1 MHESKLPTEMKETS
15 VSNPIVHQC
24 QCPECQQSIPH
35 PEQILHQQM
44 NLLMSRLDEQQ
55 RRLYAA
61 VESQRLGHGG
71 DLRVAM
77 ITGLDP
83 KTIRR
88 GRQELAE
95 SLASRPADRVRLPGG
110 GRHPV
115 EKKIRK

>member
-1 MHESKLPTEMKETS
+1 MHESNLQTEREKTSLSPPIVYQCKCLNCQQPLPTAD
-15 VSNPIVHQC
+15 
-24 QCPECQQSIPH
+24 
-35 PEQILHQQM
+35 QILHQQM

-61 VESQRLGHGG
+61 VESLRMGHGG
-71 DLRVAM
+71 DTQVALM
-77 ITGLDP
+77 TGLDV

-110 GRHPV
+110 GRHLA
-115 EKKIRK
+115 EKKTRK

>member
-1 MHESKLPTEMKETS
+1 MHEFNLQAEMEEMN
-15 VSNPIVHQC
+15 VSNSIVHHC
-24 QCPECQQSIPH
+24 ECPECQQAIP
-35 PEQILHQQM
+35 PAEQILHQQM

-61 VESQRLGHGG
+61 LESLRIGHGG
-71 DLRVAM
+71 DLRVAL

-110 GRHPV
+110 GRQLI
-115 EKKIRK
+115 EKKTRK

>member
-1 MHESKLPTEMKETS
+1 MHEFNLQAEMEETN
-15 VSNPIVHQC
+15 VSNPIVHEC
-24 QCPECQQSIPH
+24 ECPECRQSIPH
-35 PEQILHQQM
+35 PEQTLHQQM

-61 VESQRLGHGG
+61 LESLRLGHGG
-71 DLRVAM
+71 ELRVAM

-88 GRQELAE
+88 GRQELDE

-110 GRHPV
+110 GRHPI
-115 EKKIRK
+115 EKKTRK